1 MSEKF
6 CCVINLAKKRKNSRG
21 KLRDANLTFNLFSF
35 PSNLSFILHDFFFV
49 SKIFS
54 KYSENRSKRYSSV
67 KRRLSCQKGRE
78 GGWRSYCLSESES
91 WKLRTRSRHS
101 LSLSTVVDYLH
112 SIAGLSKRFP
122 EATKRE
128 GEKASDFWSS
138 LGNNSKPIVHN
149 YTLVLQLS

>member
-49 SKIFS
+49 SKDFS
-54 KYSENRSKRYSSV
+54 QNTAKTGRKGISSV
-67 KRRLSCQKGRE
+67 KRRLSCQKGR
-78 GGWRSYCLSESES
+78 GGRAAELLLVREWELETKSQVQAQPLIVYGCRLFTFNCRPFE
-91 WKLRTRSRHS
+91 T
-101 LSLSTVVDYLH
+101 
-112 SIAGLSKRFP
+112 GFP

-128 GEKASDFWSS
+128 GEKASDFAVKVPSEITQN
-138 LGNNSKPIVHN
+138 L
-149 YTLVLQLS
+149 